1 MAYPTGSGSE
11 RLMRGGINAQSD
23 TETAFKFDG
32 TSPTTGTGSYTVP
45 ALHIITVLEIIVC
58 EQGGAAE
65 TFNLYAQDGTNNIV
79 LLQNQ
84 SIGIYQTFVFSDKIV
99 LQGGDSLKFNAINT
113 ANLDLWYSY
122 IDQNW
127 ID

>member
-99 LQGGDSLKFNAINT
+99 LQGGDSLKFNAIKLLQVGFPIT
-113 ANLDLWYSY
+113 
-122 IDQNW
+122 
-127 ID
+127 

>member
-45 ALHIITVLEIIVC
+45 ANHIITVLSIIVN
-58 EQGGAAE
+58 EQGNATE
-65 TFNLYAQDGTNNIV
+65 TFNLYAGDGTNNIV
-79 LLQNQ
+79 LLQGQ
-84 SIGIYQTFVFSDKIV
+84 SIGGYQTFVFSDKVV
-99 LQGGDSLKFNAINT
+99 LQGGDSLKINAINT
-113 ANLDLWYSY
+113 ANLDVWYSY
-122 IDQNW
+122 IDQ
-127 ID
+127 DFS